1 METNNHGVH
10 HLFQNQ
16 VDENP
21 DAVAVICGEQQLTY
35 RELDQRS
42 NQFAHHLQERGVKLE
57 TPVGILLERSLE
69 MVIVIW
75 GIFKA
80 GGTYVPLDL
89 ALPRSRLGFVVSDTQ
104 MPFVITNSKFA
115 DRIPE
120 GIICLEVDREPS
132 NWMKA
137 SPHRLNSE
145 ITGENLAYI
154 AYTSGS
160 TGNPKGVMIPH
171 RVFTRCAHW
180 GTAYFQFTKND
191 RFLLNFFRA
200 PEELLFPLL
209 TGATAVLSPPD
220 AERDT
225 ALLVKTIRDYQVT
238 VMGLTPSLLNL
249 FLNEP
254 DLEDCPSL
262 RHLYCAGEALPVEV
276 QQRFF
281 ARLDARLYNF
291 YGLAEAPFT
300 SIWECKPGDTRT
312 VIPIGLP
319 VDATVCILD
328 KDRLPVE
335 GQTIGEIYIG
345 GPGLARGYLNLP
357 QMTTERFIQ
366 LDGARYYYTGDQAYY
381 DGEGQI
387 IFLGRSDHQVQIRG
401 IRVELGEIEGA
412 IRELPSVTDAV
423 VLFLDGKLVA
433 YLTLMPE
440 IAIDVDAWQVF
451 LKSQLPDYMLP
462 FSFVILTDMPLALT
476 GKTDRKALPQPGR
489 NLVSDLRVRSISEA
503 DQQRLLVD
511 WNETDS
517 DYPEYTC
524 VHQLFEEQVKRTPDS
539 MAVICEDRQ
548 MTYSELNQRAN
559 RLAEHLLSHGVE
571 AETLIGICVDRSL
584 EMMIGLLGILK
595 AGAAYVPL
603 DPNNPK
609 KRLEYILDDTK
620 APVVVT
626 QKHLK
631 DGLPSQLITTVCI
644 EDVERGHST
653 VVENPNVDV
662 NSRNLAYIMYTS
674 GSTGEPKGVCIEH
687 RSIVR
692 LVTGTNY
699 IDFSQDEVFLH
710 LAPLAFDASTFEIWG
725 ALLHGAKLV
734 IFPPYQPSV
743 SDIAGVIK
751 GYQVTTLWLTSGLF
765 DAMVDQG
772 LDGLESVKQLLVG
785 GDVLSKK
792 RVERAFKELHL
803 KRFVNGYGPTEA
815 TTFACCHQIC
825 EDDSARPSIPIGR
838 PISNTT
844 AYLLD
849 ENQRIV
855 PIGEIGELCLGGAG
869 LARGYLNQPELTK
882 EKFVRH
888 PYGDGYIYRT
898 GDRAR
903 YFPDGTLE
911 FLGRIDQQI
920 KLRGFRIE
928 LGEIENAISEFS
940 DVSQNVVILREDR
953 VTDKRLVAYLVTGPA
968 FDIEAL
974 QVYLKSRLPQYMV
987 PAAYVLL
994 DQIPLTPNGKLD
1006 RKALRE
1012 PEYENVGNQ
1021 VSGPD
1026 NVVERLLVQI
1036 WKKALNLDEVGVDDD
1051 FFAMG
1056 GHSLTAMQ
1064 VINQIRT
1071 IFSVSIR
1078 LRVLFSN
1085 SVIRKLAAEISKSIT
1100 SEELEQIEKE
1110 YLA

>member
-1 METNNHGVH
+1 METSNRGLHQ
-10 HLFQNQ
+10 LFQDQ
-16 VDENP
+16 VDENS
-21 DAVAVICGEQQLTY
+21 DAFAVVSGEKRLTY
-35 RELDQRS
+35 RELDQRA
-42 NQFAHHLQERGVKLE
+42 NQFARHLRERGVTVE
-57 TPVGILLERSLE
+57 TPVGILLERSLD
-69 MVIVIW
+69 MVIAIW

-89 ALPRSRLGFVVSDTQ
+89 ALPHSRLSYIISDTQ
-104 MPFVITNSKFA
+104 MPFVITNASFA

-120 GIICLEVDREPS
+120 GVAHVDMD
-132 NWMKA
+132 WG
-137 SPHRLNSE
+137 RLNLMDASVRRLSDE

-180 GTAYFQFTKND
+180 GKAYFQFTKND

-225 ALLVKTIRDYQVT
+225 ALLVKTIRDFQVT

-254 DLEDCPSL
+254 NLEECKSL
-262 RHLYCAGEALPVEV
+262 RQLYCAGEALPVEV
-276 QQRFF
+276 QERFF
-281 ARLDARLYNF
+281 ARLDAKLYNF

-300 SIWECKPGDTRT
+300 SIWECKPGGGRT

-328 KDRLPVE
+328 KERLPVDA
-335 GQTIGEIYIG
+335 QTIGEIFIG

-357 QMTTERFIQ
+357 LMTTERFIQ
-366 LDGARYYYTGDQAYY
+366 LDDARFYYTGDQAYF
-381 DGEGQI
+381 DSEGQI
-387 IFLGRSDHQVQIRG
+387 IFLGRADHQVQIRG
-401 IRVELGEIEGA
+401 MRVELGEIEGA
-412 IRELPSVTDAV
+412 LRQLPSVTDAV
-423 VLFLDGKLVA
+423 VLFIDGKLVA
-433 YLTLMPE
+433 YLTLIPDT
-440 IAIDVDAWQVF
+440 AIDFDAWQLF

-462 FSFVILTDMPLALT
+462 SSFVILDEMPLALT
-476 GKTDRKALPQPGR
+476 GKTDRKALPQPGK
-489 NLVSDLRVRSISEA
+489 NVVNDLRVRSISEA
-503 DQQRLLVD
+503 DQQRLLLD
-511 WNETDS
+511 WNQTSS
-517 DYPEYTC
+517 DFPDQAC
-524 VHQLFEEQVKRTPDS
+524 VHQLFEGQVERTPDS
-539 MAVICEDRQ
+539 IAVVCEARQ
-548 MTYSELNQRAN
+548 ISYSELNQRAN
-559 RLAEHLLSHGVE
+559 GLAEHLLSHGVKP
-571 AETLIGICVDRSL
+571 ETLVAICVDRSL

-603 DPNNPK
+603 DPNYPK

-620 APVVVT
+620 APIVVT

-631 DGLPSQLITTVCI
+631 DGLPNQAMTAVCI
-644 EDVERGHST
+644 EDVGMGYPT
-653 VVENPNVDV
+653 VVENPTVKV
-662 NSRNLAYIMYTS
+662 NSRNLAYVMYTS

-687 RSIVR
+687 RSIIK
-692 LVTGTNY
+692 LVVGANY
-699 IDFSQDEVFLH
+699 IDFSQNEVFIH

-725 ALLHGAKLV
+725 ALLHGSKLIV
-734 IFPPYQPSV
+734 FPPYQPSL
-743 SDIAGVIK
+743 SDIAEAIK
-751 GYQVTTLWLTSGLF
+751 RYQVTTLWLTSGLF

-772 LDGLESVKQLLVG
+772 LDGLASVKQLLVG

-792 RVERAFKELHL
+792 HVERAFNELDL
-803 KRFVNGYGPTEA
+803 KRFVNGYGPTEV

-825 EDDSARPSIPIGR
+825 EDDFARPSIPIGR

-849 ENQRIV
+849 ANLRIV
-855 PIGEIGELCLGGAG
+855 PIGEKGELCLGGAG

-882 EKFVRH
+882 ERFVRH

-898 GDRAR
+898 GDFAR

-911 FLGRIDQQI
+911 FMGRIDQQI

-928 LGEIENAISEFS
+928 LGEIENAISEFA
-940 DVSQNVVILREDR
+940 DVEQNVVILREDQ
-953 VTDKRLVAYLVTGPA
+953 VNNKRLVAYLVPGSA
-968 FDIEAL
+968 FDIEAF
-974 QVYLKSRLPQYMV
+974 QDYLKNRLPQYMV
-987 PAAYVLL
+987 PAAFVLM
-994 DQIPLTPNGKLD
+994 DQIPLTPNGKVD
-1006 RKALRE
+1006 RKVLRE
-1012 PEYENVGNQ
+1012 PEYENLSDQ
-1021 VSGPD
+1021 VIGPD

-1036 WKKALNLDEVGVDDD
+1036 WKEVLNLDEVGVDDD

-1064 VINQIRT
+1064 VLNQIRT
-1071 IFSVSIR
+1071 VFSVSMR

-1085 SVIRKLAAEISKSIT
+1085 PVIRKLAAEISEAINP
-1100 SEELEQIEKE
+1100 EELKRIEKK
-1110 YLA
+1110 YLV